1 MSMCYNFAM
10 SNIDLETLRIPAF
23 KRKRSIQTRASKRL
37 LLTAFDRREAGIPIV
52 KRVQKPRKPKI
63 STFTPPMIFS
73 EPLSNA
79 DIDRQKTVFSPPVLD
94 PVSDSAP
101 KNLPGLR
108 KMRIC
113 GVCDGYLDKIQVA
126 LVDLNRSLRAG
137 DRILFETE
145 DGLFEQTVASMQIDR
160 KDVSFARAGSGIG
173 LKVLC
178 EPKKNG
184 RVYKVV

>member
-1 MSMCYNFAM
+1 M
-10 SNIDLETLRIPAF
+10 SNIDPETLRIPAF

-52 KRVQKPRKPKI
+52 QKARRPKKQV
-63 STFTPPMIFS
+63 STFTPPMVFS
-73 EPLSNA
+73 EPMSNA
-79 DIDRQKTVFSPPVLD
+79 DIDRQKPTFLPPVLD
-94 PVSDSAP
+94 SAP
-101 KNLPGLR
+101 KDLPDLR

-113 GVCDGYLDKIQVA
+113 GVCEGYLDKIQVA
-126 LVDLNRSLRAG
+126 LVDLGKSVRTG

-145 DGLFEQTVASMQIDR
+145 DGLFEQTIVSMQIDR
-160 KDVSFARAGSGIG
+160 KDVNFARAGSGIG